1 MKFPVMKNL
10 GKCTIMIVLSIAM
23 LILVTQQYHWVNWTD
38 VSNLP
43 SMMEG
48 LTTNTTNNGEYYAM
62 TTATVDDQGNT
73 IIKTMDTNGFFD
85 LGISQRSSFN
95 KAATTAA

>member
-10 GKCTIMIVLSIAM
+10 GKCTMMIVLSIAM

-38 VSNLP
+38 VSNT
-43 SMMEG
+43 MMEG
-48 LTTNTTNNGEYYAM
+48 LTNSNGEYYAM

-95 KAATTAA
+95 KAATTATSA